1 MDLYQGTDISDFQ
14 VQKGLVVPLAP
25 SCQHL
30 WHTYCVLSLL
40 GPAAREQ
47 VDSWHVVP
55 PDGQ

>member
-30 WHTYCVLSLL
+30 WHTYLHPQLAGTCSKGAGGLL
-40 GPAAREQ
+40 ACG
-47 VDSWHVVP
+47 ST
-55 PDGQ
+55 